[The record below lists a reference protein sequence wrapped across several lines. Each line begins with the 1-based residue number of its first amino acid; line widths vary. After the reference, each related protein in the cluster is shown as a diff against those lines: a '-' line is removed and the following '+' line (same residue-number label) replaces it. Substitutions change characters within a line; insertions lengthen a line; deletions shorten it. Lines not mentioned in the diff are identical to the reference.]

1 MPGRCF
7 ASRPRLSEE
16 RVDVLVLPLTQAG
29 RHRRSGTPPS
39 VVGMVQPP
47 RLRLGHRLHV
57 ELAVTQ
63 VDPHALAG
71 LDLASEQPFRE
82 LVLQQPLDGSPQR
95 ARPVL
100 WVEAGVR
107 QVLDRL
113 VRHLSRWARIRRA
126 TRPSSSRVICMS

>member
-1 MPGRCF
+1 M
-7 ASRPRLSEE
+7 
-16 RVDVLVLPLTQAG
+16 LVLPLGQAWG
-29 RHRRSGTPPS
+29 HRRSGIPRS
-39 VVGMVQPP
+39 VVGPP

-82 LVLQQPLDGSPQR
+82 LVLQQPLDGSSQR

-107 QVLDRL
+107 PQPA
-113 VRHLSRWARIRRA
+113 SA
-126 TRPSSSRVICMS
+126 SSSSSARRSEPGIGAAGSPAQDWW

>member
-1 MPGRCF
+1 MCSSYRSRRRGGTAVVALRPQLWEWSNRP
-7 ASRPRLSEE
+7 AS
-16 RVDVLVLPLTQAG
+16 A
-29 RHRRSGTPPS
+29 SGTVS
-39 VVGMVQPP
+39 TWSRHHAVG
-47 RLRLGHRLHV
+47 
-57 ELAVTQ
+57 
-63 VDPHALAG
+63 PHALAG

-126 TRPSSSRVICMS
+126 TRPSSAA